1 MYSVKVPAAQPGD
14 RLSAVADR
22 ALSLTANE
30 ALVASV
36 LKHENCLPA
45 AVARLQ
51 VGLFP
56 PTSPP
61 SLSLTHTHTH
71 LPVSHCLSLSLT
83 VSLSLE
89 TSASLTFCPPGAGT
103 PARPR
108 RGP

>member
-61 SLSLTHTHTH
+61 SLSLSLTHTH
-71 LPVSHCLSLSLT
+71 LLSLTVSHCLSLSHCL
-83 VSLSLE
+83 L
-89 TSASLTFCPPGAGT
+89 
-103 PARPR
+103 RPLPR
-108 RGP
+108 